1 MNALESRKKASSGL
15 VALLGLTTFLA
26 GCAGGE
32 PASVPEAGDAAARA
46 APPYDLLLR
55 GGTVVD
61 GTGAE
66 RFRADVAVQGDR
78 IVRVT
83 REGLPRDSGR
93 RALEASGLVVA
104 PGFIDQHAHVQTALD
119 DRPMAENFLRQGI
132 TTILASLHSGDQ
144 PYPLAA
150 YADSLERAGIAPNV
164 GFFAGHTWIRE
175 RVIGQEDRQPTP
187 DEMRRMEGLVRDAM
201 EDGALGLSTGLLYVP
216 ASYAETEEVIALAA
230 VAAEYGGLYLSH
242 LRDEATG
249 LLSSVRELIRIA
261 DEAGLPGQVQHHKAV
276 GVTQW
281 GWSQRSLALIDSA
294 RAEGLDIKHD
304 FYPYVASS
312 TTSRVLFPRWSLS
325 GGIDSL
331 AARLDDPV
339 TRDSVLK
346 GMREIF
352 VHERAGDDLSRI
364 QFRTVPSLPEYDG
377 RTMADLARD
386 RGMPNSVE
394 SGIELAIDLQLDG
407 GFSAIYHAMSE
418 DDLRRIMAHEQA
430 MVCTDGDPV
439 AFGRGH
445 PHPRSYGAFP
455 RVLGRYVREEGVLE
469 LEEAVRKMT
478 SLAADQIGQGER
490 GRVAEGALA
499 DLTVFDP
506 ERVEDRATFAEPHSY
521 SVGIVHVV
529 VNGVPVI
536 ADGSMT
542 GTRPGRVLTGPAR
555 PENVE
560 R

>member
-1 MNALESRKKASSGL
+1 MKWKLIIPA
-15 VALLGLTTFLA
+15 VALLLA
-26 GCAGGE
+26 GAGAAGCGADGE
-32 PASVPEAGDAAARA
+32 DAATGTPGGG
-46 APPYDLLLR
+46 APPYDLLIR

-61 GTGAE
+61 GTGAD
-66 RFRADVAVQGDR
+66 RFRADVAVEGDR
-78 IVRVT
+78 IVRVA
-83 REGLPRDSGR
+83 RAGLPRDSGHR
-93 RALEASGLVVA
+93 VLEASGLVVA

-119 DRPMAENFLRQGI
+119 DRPLAENFLRQGI
-132 TTILASLHSGDQ
+132 TTILASLHSGAQ

-175 RVIGQEDRQPTP
+175 RVVGQEDRDPTP
-187 DEMRRMEGLVRDAM
+187 AELRRMRGLVREAM
-201 EDGALGLSTGLLYVP
+201 DDGALGLSTGLLYVP
-216 ASYAETEEVIALAA
+216 ASYAGTEEVIALAE
-230 VAAEYGGLYLSH
+230 VAAGHGGLYLSH
-242 LRDEATG
+242 LRNEATG

-261 DEAGLPGQVQHHKAV
+261 EEAGLPAQIQHHKAV

-281 GWSQRSLALIDSA
+281 GWSERSLALIDSA
-294 RAEGLDIKHD
+294 RGEGLDVKHD

-312 TTSRVLFPRWSLS
+312 TTSRVLFPRWALS

-331 AARLDDPV
+331 AARLDDPE
-339 TRDSVLK
+339 TRDSVK
-346 GMREIF
+346 AGMREIF
-352 VHERAGDDLSRI
+352 VHERAGNDLSRI

-386 RGMPNSVE
+386 RGMPNDVE
-394 SGIELAIDLQLDG
+394 SGIELAIELQLDG

-418 DDLRRIMAHEQA
+418 EDLRRIMSHEQA

-439 AFGRGH
+439 AYGRGH

-478 SLAADQIGQGER
+478 SLAADQIGQTER
-490 GRVAEGALA
+490 GRVAEGTYA

-506 ERVEDRATFAEPHSY
+506 DRVADRATFTDPHRY

-529 VNGVPVI
+529 VNGVPVV
-536 ADGSMT
+536 ADASMT
-542 GTRPGRVLTGPAR
+542 GRRPGRVLTGPAR
-555 PENVE
+555 PENVV